1 MRAKLDEVGK
11 IPFVQTDSLFPKA
24 RFVVLCHEF
33 PPGSERANH
42 WDLMLEDRGELE
54 TWQLSAAPAP
64 GKIIAAI
71 KLPRHRLDYLKYEGS
86 VSGGRGSVRRIQ
98 AGEFQG
104 TLDFGPDQTGWS
116 IELWWTDSWL
126 SVHFTEQPENRW
138 SVEFSAV

>member
-1 MRAKLDEVGK
+1 MPPAQL
-11 IPFVQTDSLFPKA
+11 DSLFPKS
-24 RFVVLCHEF
+24 RFVVLFHEF

-42 WDLMLEDRGELE
+42 WDLMLEDQGALE

-64 GKIIAAI
+64 GKTIAAI
-71 KLPRHRLDYLKYEGS
+71 KLPRHRLDYLNYEGV
-86 VSGGRGSVRRIQ
+86 VSRGRGSVRRIQ

-116 IELWWTDSWL
+116 IELRWNDAWISAHL
-126 SVHFTEQPENRW
+126 TEQPENRW